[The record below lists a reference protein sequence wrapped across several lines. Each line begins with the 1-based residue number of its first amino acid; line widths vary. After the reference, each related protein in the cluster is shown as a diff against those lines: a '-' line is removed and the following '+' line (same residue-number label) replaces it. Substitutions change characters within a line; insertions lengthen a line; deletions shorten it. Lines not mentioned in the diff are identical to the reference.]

1 MQFTVIGEISLSE
14 SIIKASFEVPDS
26 ISKQDI
32 DIFILK
38 YKDTI
43 LHVYKF
49 GGQKALNKMVSTYID
64 IITNQKQ

>member
-14 SIIKASFEVPDS
+14 SVIKASFEVPDL

-32 DIFILK
+32 DTFILK
-38 YKDTI
+38 YKNTI

-49 GGQKALNKMVSTYID
+49 GGQKALNKMVSAYLN
-64 IITNQKQ
+64 IITNQ

>member
-14 SIIKASFEVPDS
+14 SIVKASFEVPDF

-38 YKDTI
+38 HKNTI
-43 LHVYKF
+43 LYVYKF
-49 GGQKALNKMVSTYID
+49 GGQKALNKMISVYIN
-64 IITNQKQ
+64 IITNQ

>member
-1 MQFTVIGEISLSE
+1 MQFTVVGEISLSE
-14 SIIKASFEVPDS
+14 SVIKASFEVSDF

-32 DIFILK
+32 DTFILK

-49 GGQKALNKMVSTYID
+49 GGKKALNKMVSAYMNRMI
-64 IITNQKQ
+64 NK

>member
-1 MQFTVIGEISLSE
+1 MQFTVVGEISLSE
-14 SIIKASFEVPDS
+14 SIVKASFEVSDF

-38 YKDTI
+38 YKNAI

-49 GGQKALNKMVSTYID
+49 GGQKALNKMVSAYMNRMI
-64 IITNQKQ
+64 NK